1 MLTTTRLDPP
11 EAPMRSLI
19 AIEFVTLDG
28 VIQSPGGPDEDTS
41 GGFAHGGWVR
51 PYADPAQSAVVRKQ
65 MSLPFDLLLGR
76 RTFEI
81 WAPYWPAHADA
92 WPEVQSATKY
102 VASST
107 LTSHAWGPSVF
118 LSGDVAGQV
127 AELKR
132 QPGPDLHVYGSAD
145 LLQTLL
151 AHDLVDSL
159 WLRIHPITLGRG
171 KRLFEGGAIP
181 AAFRM
186 TESQVT
192 TTGVILASY
201 ERAGDV
207 ESGSY

>member
-1 MLTTTRLDPP
+1 
-11 EAPMRSLI
+11 MRRLI

-28 VIQSPGGPDEDTS
+28 VDQAPGGPDEDTS

-51 PYADPAQSAVVRKQ
+51 PYADPVQSAVIRKQ

-81 WAPYWPAHADA
+81 WAPYWPQH
-92 WPEVQSATKY
+92 PEVWRQAQTATKY
-102 VASST
+102 VASNT

-118 LSGDVAGQV
+118 LSGDVAGRV

-132 QPGPDLHVYGSAD
+132 QPGPDLHLYGSAN

-151 AHDLVDSL
+151 AHDLVDAL

-181 AAFRM
+181 AVFRVA
-186 TESQVT
+186 ESQVT
-192 TTGVILASY
+192 STGVVLASY
-201 ERAGDV
+201 ERAGAV
-207 ESGSY
+207 ETGSV